1 MRLIDTHCHL
11 NDPDA
16 FEDVGAAVREAQ
28 AAGVSDLVVIGVD
41 DRSSRLAVEIALAHD
56 GVWAVVGWH
65 PNSAHEASVAG
76 LARIGELVTHPKVV
90 GWGEIGLDYHWDFA
104 TREEQR
110 WALEAQRMMA
120 EAAGKPVVFH
130 CREAY
135 GDLLD
140 WLEAEPLRVPFVLH
154 CFAGTAEDAARAAR
168 LGAWFG
174 VDGPVTYKKA
184 EALRAVVAALPR
196 ERVLLETDAPWMSP
210 VPHRGERNRPS
221 RLPLICSAVAEVWGV
236 TPEAAAALTTANA
249 VRFYGL
255 PG

>member
-11 NDPDA
+11 NDAEA

-28 AAGVSDLVVIGVD
+28 DAGVSDLVVIGVD
-41 DRSSRLAVEIALAHD
+41 AESSRRAVEIAQAYD

-65 PNSAHEASVAG
+65 PNYAASATEAGFAEIER
-76 LARIGELVTHPKVV
+76 LLGEERVV
-90 GWGEIGLDYHWDFA
+90 GLGEIGLDFYWDYA
-104 TREEQR
+104 TPEEQR
-110 WALEAQRMMA
+110 WALEEQRMMA

-140 WLEAEPLRVPFVLH
+140 WLETEPLRVPFVLH
-154 CFAGTAEDAARAAR
+154 CFAGTADDAARAAR

-184 EALRAVVAALPR
+184 EALRAVVAELPR
-196 ERVLLETDAPWMSP
+196 DRVLIETDAPWMTP
-210 VPHRGERNRPS
+210 VPYRGQRNHPKY
-221 RLPLICSAVAEVWGV
+221 LPEICVGLAGVWGV
-236 TPEAAAALTTANA
+236 TVDDAAALTTANA
-249 VRFYGL
+249 VRFFGL
-255 PG
+255 PS